1 MDRGGL
7 PADDGRATPMT
18 RRKAVVDDAP
28 SDALNL
34 EMYLAETASD
44 AAAETQTARRSR
56 SREYATPSQALLI
69 DAPAL
74 AGMLSVSEATLY
86 RMLAGG
92 KIPAPLRLSR
102 GCVRWHRETVERWL
116 AASEAQGRLIDRAS
130 WETLCAS
137 TNGKPR

>member
-1 MDRGGL
+1 
-7 PADDGRATPMT
+7 MT

-28 SDALNL
+28 SDDLEL
-34 EMYLAETASD
+34 EMYLAETVGD
-44 AAAETQTARRSR
+44 AAAEWQTARRPR
-56 SREYATPSQALLI
+56 RRENATPPPALLI

-74 AGMLSVSEATLY
+74 AGLLSVSEATLY

-130 WETLCAS
+130 WETLCAN